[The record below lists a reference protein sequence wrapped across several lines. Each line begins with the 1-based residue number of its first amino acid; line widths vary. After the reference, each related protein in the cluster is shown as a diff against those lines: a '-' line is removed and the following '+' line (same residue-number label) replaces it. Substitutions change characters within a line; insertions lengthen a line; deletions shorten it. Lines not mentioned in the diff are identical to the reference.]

1 MKSLPVTLCS
11 ALALLAC
18 GGEPVNLNSHME
30 LGEPGRGVPGYFLD
44 VNRAAI
50 DTVRADPD
58 RLYTPRTV
66 SGGNPGQCLMIPG
79 YRGISHYQLEL
90 ADILLT
96 RDGEVEISF
105 DAKVG
110 PDEGGTLHK
119 LSSFTIDFRLFP
131 DNDRD
136 SYTRC

>member
-50 DTVRADPD
+50 DTVRAAPD

-66 SGGNPGQCLMIPG
+66 SGESRPVPDDPRLSGRFPLPAGTCRHSAHPRRRSG
-79 YRGISHYQLEL
+79 
-90 ADILLT
+90 DLLRRQRSVRMKAAHCT
-96 RDGEVEISF
+96 S
-105 DAKVG
+105 
-110 PDEGGTLHK
+110 
-119 LSSFTIDFRLFP
+119 
-131 DNDRD
+131 
-136 SYTRC
+136 